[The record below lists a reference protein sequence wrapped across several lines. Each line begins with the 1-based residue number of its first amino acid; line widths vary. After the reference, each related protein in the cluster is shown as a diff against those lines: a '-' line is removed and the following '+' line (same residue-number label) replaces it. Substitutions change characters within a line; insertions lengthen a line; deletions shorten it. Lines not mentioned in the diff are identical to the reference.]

1 MSSQRCVVPDD
12 RSNLARMSSALVWLV
27 FLAGFALLTLACLW
41 GASRLAPPR
50 SPDDLDEDRRR

>member
-1 MSSQRCVVPDD
+1 MVRRPEA
-12 RSNLARMSSALVWLV
+12 RPNLAGMSSALVWLV